1 MAALIQKEL
10 LESQKVFK
18 TFQLTGDVNLQHQ
31 FTSHKDNMIRYLQ
44 SLKEINVNEERK
56 AYISDLEVAMYDYSD
71 GFAFY
76 KTLDE
81 SRLDHY
87 ETVGQYG
94 VDIIEALRRMSNTAH
109 DLSEEEVQMNVGKG
123 LESIL
128 LARLSAMKY
137 FTFHEEVD
145 YQAYQEA
152 FKSLDDHI
160 ENLSVVQRNLNYKSD
175 FALAKEIQV
184 FMERA

>member
-1 MAALIQKEL
+1 
-10 LESQKVFK
+10 
-18 TFQLTGDVNLQHQ
+18 
-31 FTSHKDNMIRYLQ
+31 
-44 SLKEINVNEERK
+44 
-56 AYISDLEVAMYDYSD
+56 MYDYSD

-123 LESIL
+123 L
-128 LARLSAMKY
+128 KV
-137 FTFHEEVD
+137 FC
-145 YQAYQEA
+145 
-152 FKSLDDHI
+152 SLD
-160 ENLSVVQRNLNYKSD
+160 
-175 FALAKEIQV
+175 
-184 FMERA
+184 